1 MVSGDSRDVQS
12 GAYAPPKRLPTRS
25 PPINRDLTIPLAASH
40 TLTRV
45 AEANP
50 PRRGRPASPHSRDDD
65 EDHPC
70 GQLSPCYLQHTPSCP
85 TFLHSGGQEAP
96 NSLSGAPEQVVEAA
110 PLLSLC
116 RSSAPGTHRLRCQL
130 EGIPHD
136 VWFDRTGMYP
146 FVSLKR
152 LHEVRTWLRVQ
163 AVDRVANPQSTGAGP
178 SIAAA
183 RPESFA
189 KRTDRHL
196 SPHCSLA
203 LPFGSKSIR
212 SGRHGSRSARPTT
225 ARSARCAA
233 RARARVLYSL
243 CNKGVVYALP
253 RD

>member
-1 MVSGDSRDVQS
+1 MCTRDRSPTARAALILETGRFKDVQS

-130 EGIPHD
+130 EHEGLPH
-136 VWFDRTGMYP
+136 VNTGPSDRTIHQP
-146 FVSLKR
+146 C
-152 LHEVRTWLRVQ
+152 
-163 AVDRVANPQSTGAGP
+163 
-178 SIAAA
+178 I
-183 RPESFA
+183 
-189 KRTDRHL
+189 L
-196 SPHCSLA
+196 SA
-203 LPFGSKSIR
+203 E
-212 SGRHGSRSARPTT
+212 
-225 ARSARCAA
+225 A
-233 RARARVLYSL
+233 RARAPQEVARGSHMAS
-243 CNKGVVYALP
+243 GAGG
-253 RD
+253 

>member
-130 EGIPHD
+130 EHEGLPH
-136 VWFDRTGMYP
+136 VYTGPSDRTIHQP
-146 FVSLKR
+146 C
-152 LHEVRTWLRVQ
+152 
-163 AVDRVANPQSTGAGP
+163 
-178 SIAAA
+178 I
-183 RPESFA
+183 
-189 KRTDRHL
+189 L
-196 SPHCSLA
+196 SA
-203 LPFGSKSIR
+203 E
-212 SGRHGSRSARPTT
+212 
-225 ARSARCAA
+225 A
-233 RARARVLYSL
+233 RARAPQEVARGSHMAS
-243 CNKGVVYALP
+243 GAGG
-253 RD
+253 